1 MICIVAA
8 GEKFL
13 KIHRNATESLLV
25 ILATLTILLTAQEM
39 KFSINLFMNANQWSG
54 FYVITCLRYERVKDF
69 FSKCDQIRWS
79 HLPKKSLMERFYFLC
94 SD

>member
-1 MICIVAA
+1 MASQYHPENFLIACKAWHCSRSQMICIVAA

-39 KFSINLFMNANQWSG
+39 KFSINLFMNAN
-54 FYVITCLRYERVKDF
+54 
-69 FSKCDQIRWS
+69 
-79 HLPKKSLMERFYFLC
+79 
-94 SD
+94 